1 MIDFVILSA
10 DPDQTALEFV
20 RAYISYD
27 TRHARYSPEVKTYS
41 PDKIAS
47 FERKA
52 IPMKDPDTGEV
63 FRVVPIFISEKI
75 KESEDPADVLKKH
88 VAAYLFGHPIR
99 YVIEREIERIDG

>member
-1 MIDFVILSA
+1 MIDFVMLSA

-27 TRHARYSPEVKTYS
+27 CRSARYSPEVKSYS

-52 IPMKDPDTGEV
+52 IGMKDPDTGES
-63 FRVVPIFISEKI
+63 FRVVPLFVSEKI
-75 KESEDPADVLKKH
+75 KESDDPMGVLKRHIRAWFSHPLRH
-88 VAAYLFGHPIR
+88 VIAK
-99 YVIEREIERIDG
+99 EIERLDA